1 MARIDLTTMSLSMS
15 HVIRCAKVM
24 EKVHV
29 SFIFLS
35 AAVLSESALC
45 EEKRLK
51 DDYTGYNFH
60 GP

>member
-1 MARIDLTTMSLSMS
+1 
-15 HVIRCAKVM
+15 M

-45 EEKRLK
+45 EEKSLK
-51 DDYTGYNFH
+51 DDYTDYNSH
-60 GP
+60 GPWCYRKYNVNHTSHGE